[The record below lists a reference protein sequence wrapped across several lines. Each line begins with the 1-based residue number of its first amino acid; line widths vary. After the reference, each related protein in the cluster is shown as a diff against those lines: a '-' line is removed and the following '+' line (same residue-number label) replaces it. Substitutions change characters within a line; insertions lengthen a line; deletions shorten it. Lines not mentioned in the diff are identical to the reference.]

1 MDWAIIA
8 AGLFMA
14 WSIGANDSA
23 KAVGIAVGS
32 EILSFKRAIFL
43 IGVFSLLG
51 AFFGSSN
58 VAHTVGSNIVPNFDK
73 SYIPFALLASAL
85 AVTFASLR
93 GLPISTTQSIIG
105 AIVGIGVYQKTY
117 VNWSIVLK
125 IALAWVVSP
134 IAAAILSILVF
145 AIYGRIINHISKIYE
160 IEVLYRW
167 MIILSSAYASFNLG
181 ANELSNVIGLLTYS
195 TNIEGNTLKLILA
208 LALFFGAL
216 TFSYEVLMT
225 IGKNLTQLGPLAGFS
240 AQFGS
245 ALAVTSANIIGL
257 PVSSGQAIIGGII
270 GLGLLKG
277 QKINKK
283 LTFNI
288 VKGWVLA
295 PLVSCLLTLLF
306 IKIFSVLPLTF

>member
-1 MDWAIIA
+1 MEWTIIA
-8 AGLFMA
+8 AGFFMA

-32 EILSFKRAIFL
+32 EILNFKRAVFL

-51 AFFGSSN
+51 AFLGSSN
-58 VAHTVGSNIVPNFDK
+58 VAHTVGSNIVPDFDI

-105 AIVGIGVYQKTY
+105 AIVGIGIYQGAN
-117 VNWSIVLK
+117 VNWDVVLK
-125 IALAWVVSP
+125 ITMAWVVSP
-134 IAAAILSILVF
+134 IVAAILSILVF
-145 AIYGRIINHISKIYE
+145 AIYGRIINYISKIYE

-181 ANELSNVIGLLTYS
+181 ANELSNVVGLLKYS
-195 TNIEGNTLKLILA
+195 TSIEDNTLKMILV

-216 TFSYEVLMT
+216 TFSYDVLMT
-225 IGKNLTQLGPLAGFS
+225 IGRNLTQLDPLTGFS

-277 QKINKK
+277 QKISKR
-283 LTFNI
+283 LTLNI
-288 VKGWVLA
+288 VKGWILA

-306 IKIFSVLPLTF
+306 IKIFSVLLMPF